1 MDSKNIISQLTHYTG
16 RFPEEAVRAAIQ
28 KSERIIPDLLIAL
41 EEVADNPEKL
51 NDPDYML
58 PTYSFYLLAQF
69 KEERAYPLLVKLFSH
84 PGDFVLEATGDFVT
98 EDLGRV
104 LASVCGDNIAP
115 IKKIIEDSSLDEY
128 VRSAGLS
135 AITVLVAENK
145 LDREK
150 AIAYFNSLFKEKLD
164 QEQNEVWSSLVCSCC
179 DLGPHDLITEI
190 KNAFSKGLVDR
201 QVVDFED
208 VKSLVNKEPEYR
220 LSRDYRR
227 YKFIGNVVDEMSW
240 WAAFQKKENYDMVR
254 QTSSVN
260 TSSKKVGRNDS
271 CPCGSGKKYKRCCL
285 H

>member
-1 MDSKNIISQLTHYTG
+1 MELQEILSQLTHYTG
-16 RFPEEAVRAAIQ
+16 TFPEEAVRAAIQ
-28 KSERIIPDLLIAL
+28 RSELIIPDLLIAL

-51 NDPDYML
+51 NDPYYML
-58 PTYSFYLLAQF
+58 PTYAFYLLAQF
-69 KEERAYPLLVKLFSH
+69 KEERAYPLLVKLFST

-104 LASVCGDNIAP
+104 LASVCGVNIAP
-115 IKKIIEDSSLDEY
+115 IKKMIEDTSIDEY

-150 AIAYFNSLFKEKLD
+150 AIAYFNSLFKEKLE

-179 DLGPHDLITEI
+179 DLGPYDLITEI
-190 KNAFSKGLVDR
+190 KNAFSKGLVDSM
-201 QVVDFED
+201 VVDFEY
-208 VKSLVNKEPEYR
+208 VMSLVNNEPEYR
-220 LSRDYRR
+220 ISRDYHR

-240 WAAFQKKENYDMVR
+240 WNAFTEKDSSSILWE
-254 QTSSVN
+254 TSS
-260 TSSKKVGRNDS
+260 TKPKSEKVGRNDP